1 MVPPQGEASTF
12 QLLWKR
18 SLDKA
23 RAKSVIDSLQSEIDS
38 KGKEKEKEKESD
50 STTVE
55 QKLQK
60 PSENNHFRVPE
71 ASVLVYRVLAWK
83 QCLTK
88 DLKVNESKDYAADL
102 EFLSKEYIE
111 KAISNGKE
119 AIDTYQCDSIEGLGF
134 LSKTFRVTLQ
144 YVKKDEAKN
153 KGSPQTLILKL
164 PGTFE
169 ESFQAIADETNAYE
183 REHLF
188 YTKIIPIIDEI
199 VMKSPPGKVSKMR
212 VPKVYKSELVKN
224 GARILMEDL
233 GPIGYSVNQIDGLK
247 PETVKCLVE
256 MAANMHAIF
265 WQGNPGASEIPDC
278 VVKGDDPQ
286 SFLRRWN
293 DGFVRRYPEFVQSR
307 GMKVY
312 DIGFDEEVVLKIGA
326 KIHEKAKYI
335 LHHLIEVAPQTLI
348 HADYRADNFMLLHKK
363 EGEETGGACVLDWQ
377 LHCSGPATYDL
388 VDAMIKSMTAEDGVR
403 NCTRLLEA
411 YHKALIAAGVKKYSW
426 ECLWDDFRLSILQH
440 AMLVFDIGH
449 DGIEADGTK
458 LVANWSAFKLCHKM
472 LQRLIHAIVEFDC
485 LEVLEGREAV

>member
-1 MVPPQGEASTF
+1 MVPPEEQQPTTF

-18 SLDKA
+18 SLDKLK
-23 RAKSVIDSLQSEIDS
+23 AKEIIDSLQPKEGNEPAAAPIKEDEN
-38 KGKEKEKEKESD
+38 KKEKE
-50 STTVE
+50 
-55 QKLQK
+55 QKADA
-60 PSENNHFRVPE
+60 PDANFRVPE

-88 DLKVNESKDYAADL
+88 DLKVTESKDYAADL
-102 EFLSKEYIE
+102 QFLSKDYIA
-111 KAISNGKE
+111 KAVSNGE
-119 AIDTYQCDSIEGLGF
+119 EEIESYQCDSIEGLGF
-134 LSKTFRVTLQ
+134 LSKTFRVTLAYADKEKTKQ
-144 YVKKDEAKN
+144 
-153 KGSPQTLILKL
+153 SPQTLILKL

-188 YTKIIPIIDEI
+188 YSNIIPIIDAI
-199 VMKSPPGKVSKMR
+199 VLRNPRVTKMR
-212 VPKVYKSELVKN
+212 VPRVYKSELVKN

-247 PETVKCLVE
+247 PDTVQTLVE

-293 DGFVRRYPEFVQSR
+293 DGFVRRYPEFLKSR
-307 GMKVY
+307 GMKCY
-312 DIGFDEEVVLKIGA
+312 NIGVDESVVLNIGA
-326 KIHEKAKYI
+326 KIKDKAKYI

-363 EGEETGGACVLDWQ
+363 EGEEKAGACVLDWQ
-377 LHCSGPATYDL
+377 LHCSGPGTYDL
-388 VDAMIKSMTAEDGVR
+388 VDAMIKSMTADDGVA
-403 NCTRLLEA
+403 NCTRLLQC
-411 YHKALIAAGVKKYSW
+411 YHSTLVAAGVKNYSW
-426 ECLWDDFRLSILQH
+426 ERLWDDFRLSVLQH
-440 AMLVFDIGH
+440 TMLVFDIGH

-472 LQRLIHAIVEFDC
+472 LERLIHAIVAFDC
-485 LEVLEGREAV
+485 LEVLEGKEAV